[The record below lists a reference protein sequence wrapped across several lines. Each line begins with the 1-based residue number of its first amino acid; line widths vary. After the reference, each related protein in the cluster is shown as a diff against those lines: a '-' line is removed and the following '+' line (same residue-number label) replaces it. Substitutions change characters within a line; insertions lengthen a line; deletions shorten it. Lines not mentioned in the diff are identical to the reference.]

1 MLESLSTELFLE
13 LTDMHEQKK
22 RAAESSTSSGR
33 LRTGFGWVLVVFCV
47 VRVVIASYNV
57 VVRRDAMAWRAA
69 QPDVATT
76 AIRGINVALA
86 GSGSGYKIN
95 VGGWAQVVS
104 FILIGILMVMSTRA
118 FMVTVRSVWQSRRS
132 STGIGGMLSIHGGIM
147 APLTTQLMGMYL
159 LSSLLLLR
167 ANVPCEYRHSV
178 SVLLGEVE
186 VGFYYQWFDTA
197 FIVSAVAGAAV
208 KIAGLAGVSDSGVDV
223 NDLT

>member
-1 MLESLSTELFLE
+1 
-13 LTDMHEQKK
+13 
-22 RAAESSTSSGR
+22 
-33 LRTGFGWVLVVFCV
+33 
-47 VRVVIASYNV
+47 
-57 VVRRDAMAWRAA
+57 
-69 QPDVATT
+69 
-76 AIRGINVALA
+76 
-86 GSGSGYKIN
+86 
-95 VGGWAQVVS
+95 VVS

-118 FMVTVRSVWQSRRS
+118 FMVTVSSVDAHCHELIPRRTPRPPPLPPPHGHHQYFHHHHIYAHHQVRSVWQSRRS

-147 APLTTQLMGMYL
+147 APLTTQLMGMVSLFIHAPSAKPPCPRSLNRLPPTPQYL